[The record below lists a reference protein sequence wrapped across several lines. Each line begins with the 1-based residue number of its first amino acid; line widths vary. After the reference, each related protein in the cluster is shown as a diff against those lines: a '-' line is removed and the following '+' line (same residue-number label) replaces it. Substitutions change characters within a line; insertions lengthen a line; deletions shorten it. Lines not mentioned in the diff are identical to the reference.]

1 MANGPR
7 VVVFTPTP
15 VLTVSIERD
24 TTGAEEVHLHAGG
37 QGVWV
42 ARMLRS
48 LGCEPI
54 VCGPFGGEPGAVAR
68 SILDRDGVVLAAVE
82 VARPNAANVEEGA
95 SEQRRS
101 IVHTE
106 PGPLDRHEL
115 DDLYG
120 VALSA
125 AADAAAVVLTGSVW
139 PHVLPAETFGRL
151 ASDLGALG
159 VPVVA
164 DLSGDQLRDALDHGV
179 AVLKISDEELERDGL
194 IVRRGEAEAR
204 QALHD
209 LRERGARDVVISRAH
224 EPVLAAVGGRAY
236 RLDGPS
242 LEVVEARGSG
252 DSMTAAIAAG
262 IALGLDAEVMLR
274 LAVAAGAVNVTRH
287 GLGGAD
293 GDVVRRLAET
303 SVRIEVIEDGPS
315 EPRSSRSRP
324 SAGP

>member
-1 MANGPR
+1 VTAVPR

-15 VLTVSIERD
+15 LLTISIERG

-42 ARMLRS
+42 SRMLRS
-48 LGCEPI
+48 LECDPV
-54 VCGPFGGEPGAVAR
+54 VCGPFGGETGAVAR
-68 SILDRDGVVLAAVE
+68 FILERDGVGMAAVE
-82 VARPNAANVEEGA
+82 VTSPSAANVEEAA
-95 SEQRRS
+95 SGTRHS

-120 VALSA
+120 VVLSA
-125 AADAAAVVLTGSVW
+125 AADAAAVVLTGSIW

-164 DLSGDQLRDALDHGV
+164 DLSGDQLREALDHGV
-179 AVLKISDEELERDGL
+179 TVLKVSDEELERDGL
-194 IVRRGEAEAR
+194 ITGRGEAEAR
-204 QALHD
+204 QALRE
-209 LRERGARDVVISRAH
+209 LRRRGARDVVISRSD
-224 EPVLAAVGGRAY
+224 EPVLAAVGSRVY
-236 RLDGPS
+236 RLSGPS
-242 LEVVEARGSG
+242 LKVVEARGSG
-252 DSMTAAIAAG
+252 DSMTAALAAG
-262 IALGLDAEVMLR
+262 VALDLDAETMLR
-274 LAVAAGAVNVTRH
+274 LAVAAGTVNVTRH

-303 SVRIEVIEDGPS
+303 AVQLEVIGRDPVESAPNRS
-315 EPRSSRSRP
+315 EPQR
-324 SAGP
+324 